1 MGEFHPMKSNKILG
15 KKYVNILCSVR
26 DPRNSITLI
35 LGGKHRPMQ
44 KSNARCTFSI
54 TYWFIF
60 AIKLQNILQ
69 LYFQLHL

>member
-1 MGEFHPMKSNKILG
+1 MKSNKIIG

-54 TYWFIF
+54 TYWYIF
-60 AIKLQNILQ
+60 CNKVTKYPSIIFSIASIN
-69 LYFQLHL
+69 